1 VSELHILI
9 IPVPNLKFGTR
20 TTHKTCWDKSL
31 CSEKRGN
38 MNDKMISTKELE
50 ITFGDKKVLDNITF
64 EVSKNEIFGFLGP
77 SGAGKT
83 TTIKILTKQLIPGSG
98 ECFVNANIDEIGILS
113 DNSGAYERLSV
124 YRNLCFFA
132 ELAKVDK
139 QNVEDILKKVKLWE
153 NKDKKVKDL
162 SKGMK
167 QRLLLACAVVNSPK
181 LLFLDEPTAAL
192 DPATTEEIHKMLWDL
207 RDNGTTIFLT
217 THNMEEAD
225 KMCDRVAFLNK
236 GQIVEIGNPE
246 DLKLKYANNEV
257 EILFEDGTNI
267 VTTKDTN
274 AIADELQKN
283 SAKQVRSIHSKESNL
298 AEIFLSLTG
307 RELK

>member
-1 VSELHILI
+1 
-9 IPVPNLKFGTR
+9 
-20 TTHKTCWDKSL
+20 
-31 CSEKRGN
+31 

-98 ECFVNANIDEIGILS
+98 ACFVNANIDEIGILS

-236 GQIVEIGNPE
+236 GQIVELGNPE